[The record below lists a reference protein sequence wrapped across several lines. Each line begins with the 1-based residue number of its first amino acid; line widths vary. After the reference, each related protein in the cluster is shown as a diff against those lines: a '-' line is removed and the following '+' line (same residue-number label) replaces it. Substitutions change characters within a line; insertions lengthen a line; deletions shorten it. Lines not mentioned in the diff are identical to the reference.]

1 MYTTRP
7 LSLYKNSPEAISSA
21 PEGPNS
27 GYLVLRDEESTPTY
41 FFGLIKG
48 SSINNLPFPQNK
60 RLSIRYTTS
69 NGESSH
75 TSVDEVY
82 LIPVINQPLSSN
94 RYYAIKADGK
104 TKGESYASSREDDIG
119 TCCFCIPCI
128 RDVKPRPPF
137 DANDIYQQFE
147 FSVTPTCLGGSR
159 LSAKSVAPDGHP
171 PHFLRR
177 KGWHM
182 SSKSIKN
189 FNMGEARG
197 IDPSLRARLPDFNIF
212 PSEEIS
218 KSVVVGKWYCPFM
231 FIKDGREKDQIK
243 NSVYYE
249 MTLEQRW
256 ERIFA
261 ASRGYGQENT
271 VIVDVVVPA
280 EMVRIAGQLEAQE
293 EMIDGRGVVWYKAA
307 DGSGTDYRVGLSS
320 LIVERIMWE
329 EGRVGWAKEKEKWIK
344 VVKEEK
350 YEGIGD
356 WRSFGCY
363 LLVESFVLKRG
374 DGSTVLTYDF
384 RHTHQIRSKWE

>member
-7 LSLYKNSPEAISSA
+7 LSLYERSPEAISST

-41 FFGLIKG
+41 LFGLIKG
-48 SSINNLPFPQNK
+48 SSIDDLPFPQNK
-60 RLSIRYTTS
+60 RLSVRYTSS
-69 NGESSH
+69 NDESS
-75 TSVDEVY
+75 SVDEVY

-104 TKGESYASSREDDIG
+104 TKGESYASSKEDDFGIS
-119 TCCFCIPCI
+119 CFCIPTI

-147 FSVTPTCLGGSR
+147 FSVTQTFLGGNR
-159 LSAKSVAPDGHP
+159 LSARSVAPDGHP
-171 PHFLRR
+171 PDFLRR

-182 SSKSIKN
+182 SSKSLKN

-197 IDPSLRARLPDFNIF
+197 IDSSLRARLPDFNIF
-212 PSEEIS
+212 SSQES
-218 KSVVVGKWYCPFM
+218 STSVVVGKWYCPFI
-231 FIKDGREKDQIK
+231 FIKDGSEKVQIK
-243 NSVYYE
+243 NSIYYE

-256 ERIFA
+256 ERIFTA
-261 ASRGYGQENT
+261 ERSNNDQEKT
-271 VIVDVVVPA
+271 VIVNAMVPA
-280 EMVRIAGQLEAQE
+280 EVVRIAGQLEAQE
-293 EMIDGRGVVWYKAA
+293 EMIDGRGVVWYKAI
-307 DGSGTDYRVGLSS
+307 DGSGTVYRTGLSS

-329 EGRVGWAKEKEKWIK
+329 EGRLGWTKEKEKWIN

-350 YEGIGD
+350 YEGITD
-356 WRSFGCY
+356 WKTFGCY

-374 DGSTVLTYDF
+374 DGRNVLTYDF